1 MTTTHKFVAAA
12 VLMAVLPVFFPLR
25 ASAQV
30 TTAPVIVL
38 KQPKPKY
45 DTFRGEVMNYTL
57 TAITVRDPNNV
68 YNTRTFQYSP
78 GLKNKMQNLTI
89 EHGFRITVK
98 FQHASD
104 VAVALRGKKLKLS
117 Q

>member
-1 MTTTHKFVAAA
+1 MKTTLKCLAALL
-12 VLMAVLPVFFPLR
+12 LMAWPVVFSLP

-38 KQPKPKY
+38 KQPKTKY
-45 DTFRGEVMNYTL
+45 DTYRGEVMNYTS

-68 YNTRTFQYSP
+68 YNTRTFQFSP
-78 GLKNKMQNLTI
+78 GLKSKMENRMI
-89 EHGFRITVK
+89 EHGFRIEVK
-98 FQHASD
+98 VVHASD
-104 VAVALRGKKLKLS
+104 VAVALRGKKLKVS